1 MSAYMT
7 SHFNSLR
14 RVGRRALGACA
25 VLLTT
30 AAIQG
35 CDSSLLEVEDPDV
48 INPGDLN
55 TPTAAEALRFGVLS
69 RLVDATTGDENA
81 VLLGGLLADEWRSG
95 DTFEQRNTT
104 DQRAPNESN
113 TFIPPALRSLAR
125 VRVEALTAIDAT
137 REFDPEGDP
146 HEVGK
151 MFAFSAF
158 AVNLAGETFCNGL
171 PFSQPAETGSDIEFG
186 EPVTVDSAFAL
197 AIAQAD
203 SALALSTAD
212 DDDAA
217 AVRYFASVLK
227 ARALLNRGRF
237 EEAGAAVAD
246 VPTDF
251 EFAVAHSPNS
261 TSNQIWSL
269 NNSAKR
275 YVLADRE
282 GVNGLPFRS
291 AADPRLGSG
300 GTGNAFDS
308 STPFVQQTKWGRY
321 DPVVIVS
328 GIEARLI
335 EAEVALKAG
344 DAGAALATLNALR
357 AGAGV
362 EGLDPLEDAGSDE
375 ARVNQVFSER
385 GFWLFGT
392 GHRLGDLR
400 RLVRY
405 YDRNA
410 ESVFPT
416 GAFHK
421 GGNYGDAVNFPVP
434 LDERNNPNF
443 QGCLDRN
450 A

>member
-1 MSAYMT
+1 MT
-7 SHFNSLR
+7 SHFHDLR
-14 RVGRRALGACA
+14 RVGRRTLGACA
-25 VLLTT
+25 VLLATV
-30 AAIQG
+30 AVQG

-69 RLVDATTGDENA
+69 RLTDATTGDENA

-171 PFSQPAETGSDIEFG
+171 PFSQPAATGSAIEFG

-197 AIAQAD
+197 AIAQSD
-203 SALALSTAD
+203 SALALSTASSD
-212 DDDAA
+212 EAEE
-217 AVRYFASVLK
+217 VRYFAAVLK
-227 ARALLNRGRF
+227 GRALLNRGRF
-237 EEAGAAVAD
+237 EEAAAAVAD

-251 EFAVAHSPNS
+251 EFAIAHSPNS

-275 YVLADRE
+275 YVLADLE

-291 AADPRLGSG
+291 ARDPRLTSGGSG
-300 GTGNAFDS
+300 NSFDS

-335 EAEVALKAG
+335 EAEVALRAG
-344 DAGAALATLNALR
+344 DAAGALATLNALR
-357 AGAGV
+357 SSV
-362 EGLDPLEDAGSDE
+362 EGLDPLEDAGSDA
-375 ARVNQVFSER
+375 ARVDQVFSER